1 MIEKNKYDL
10 LFSEK
15 MYEEIRID
23 IIEQYI
29 KLLCQKNNLI
39 VDLKEMDDEDRD
51 NTFNSLLWLS
61 LKNNRV
67 SKEYIFKIYDLD
79 RNMYAHFLKDK
90 RENVYKLIDIFN
102 VIENE
107 ECYNIK
113 NNIDLKKII
122 EESQEIAIEIIQQCI
137 YIPKIKKI
145 LNNENIPLKYDYE
158 YYLILLKKYD
168 SDLSDYCTMISGLV
182 SEDDTLKDYLD
193 RLMKYYKVLEEY
205 E

>member
-137 YIPKIKKI
+137 YIPKIKK
-145 LNNENIPLKYDYE
+145 Y
-158 YYLILLKKYD
+158 
-168 SDLSDYCTMISGLV
+168 
-182 SEDDTLKDYLD
+182 
-193 RLMKYYKVLEEY
+193 
-205 E
+205 